1 MNAVPMNRLLHRDP
15 RRSTRGAA
23 MLLRPLDAWSPIRLA
38 ASALA
43 LALLVGTAG
52 ACAWRMSDPG
62 GLGLA
67 RVELTAAQTRE
78 HEVRRIKEELP
89 GLKARALSAR
99 LQPEHWSP
107 ADALRAVVELA
118 AQSGL
123 RDVSIEPGARAGAGT
138 EAPPVE
144 SGRALKLRAE
154 GSFNEIHR
162 FLESLAGLPRL
173 VVPEGAQI
181 RQPAGTRPSDGLA
194 NGLANG
200 LAVEASL
207 RVYENQPGIPLAVA
221 APRTGSFVIDPFGG
235 GDALAQGGDILLV
248 GTLVGTRRAM
258 ALLQSGNDVGGYAP
272 GQKIGAER
280 LARVVPRGVELQ
292 RDRGPARKLT
302 LAEDRK

>member
-1 MNAVPMNRLLHRDP
+1 MNAMPMNLLLHRDK
-15 RRSTRGAA
+15 RRNMRVAA
-23 MLLRPLDAWSPIRLA
+23 LLRPLDAWSRTRLA

-43 LALLVGTAG
+43 LTLLVGVAG
-52 ACAWRMSDPG
+52 TTAWRMSDPG
-62 GLGLA
+62 GLELA
-67 RVELTAAQTRE
+67 RAELTAAQTRE
-78 HEVRRIKEELP
+78 HEVRRIRAELP

-99 LQPEHWSP
+99 LQPEQWST

-123 RDVSIEPGARAGAGT
+123 RDVSIEPAARAGAGP
-138 EAPPVE
+138 EAPSQVE
-144 SGRALKLRAE
+144 SGRPLKLRAE

-162 FLESLAGLPRL
+162 FLEALAGLPRL

-181 RQPAGTRPSDGLA
+181 RQPAGVRSSGGLA
-194 NGLANG
+194 DA

-207 RVYENQPGIPLAVA
+207 RVFENQPGIPLTVA
-221 APRTGSFVIDPFGG
+221 APRASSFVIDPFGG

-258 ALLQSGNDVGGYAP
+258 ALLQSGSEVSGYAP

-280 LARVVPRGVELQ
+280 LAWVVPRVVELMP
-292 RDRGPARKLT
+292 DRGPSRKLT
-302 LAEDRK
+302 MAEDRK

>member
-1 MNAVPMNRLLHRDP
+1 MNLLLHRDK
-15 RRSTRGAA
+15 RRDMRVAA
-23 MLLRPLDAWSPIRLA
+23 LLRPLDAWSHTRLA

-43 LALLVGTAG
+43 LTLLMGAAG
-52 ACAWRMSDPG
+52 AAAWRMSDPG
-62 GLGLA
+62 GLELA
-67 RVELTAAQTRE
+67 RAELTAAQTRE
-78 HEVRRIKEELP
+78 HEVRRIRAELP

-99 LQPEHWSP
+99 LQPEQWST
-107 ADALRAVVELA
+107 ADALRAIVELA

-123 RDVSIEPGARAGAGT
+123 RDVSIEPGARAGAGP
-138 EAPPVE
+138 EAPSQVE

-162 FLESLAGLPRL
+162 FLEALAGLPRL

-181 RQPAGTRPSDGLA
+181 RQPSGGLA
-194 NGLANG
+194 DA

-207 RVYENQPGIPLAVA
+207 RVFENQPGIPLTVA
-221 APRTGSFVIDPFGG
+221 APRASSFVIDPFGS

-258 ALLQSGNDVGGYAP
+258 ALLQSGNEVGGYAA

-280 LARVVPRGVELQ
+280 LARVVPRVVELMP
-292 RDRGPARKLT
+292 DRGPSRKLT
-302 LAEDRK
+302 MAEDRK

>member
-1 MNAVPMNRLLHRDP
+1 MNAVPMNLASRRDE
-15 RRSTRGAA
+15 RWSTRGAA
-23 MLLRPLDAWSPIRLA
+23 MLLRPLDAWSPARVA

-43 LALLVGTAG
+43 LALLVGAAG

-62 GLGLA
+62 RLGLA
-67 RVELTAAQTRE
+67 RAELTAAQSRE
-78 HEVRRIKEELP
+78 HEVRRIKEALP

-123 RDVSIEPGARAGAGT
+123 REVSIEPSARAGTGT
-138 EAPPVE
+138 EASPVE

-181 RQPAGTRPSDGLA
+181 RPPAGARSSGA
-194 NGLANG
+194 

-207 RVYENQPGIPLAVA
+207 RVFENQPGIPLAVA
-221 APRTGSFVIDPFGG
+221 APRTSSFVIDPFGG
-235 GDALAQGGDILLV
+235 GEALAQGGDILLV
-248 GTLVGTRRAM
+248 GTLVGSRRAM
-258 ALLQSGNDVGGYAP
+258 ALLQSGKDVGGYAP

-280 LARVVPRGVELQ
+280 LARVVPRAVELM
-292 RDRGPARKLT
+292 RDRGPVRKLT
-302 LAEDRK
+302 LTEDRK

>member
-1 MNAVPMNRLLHRDP
+1 MNAMPINLSLHRDK
-15 RRSTRGAA
+15 RRDMRVAVA
-23 MLLRPLDAWSPIRLA
+23 LLRPLDAWSRTRLA

-43 LALLVGTAG
+43 LALLIGAAG
-52 ACAWRMSDPG
+52 GGAWRMSDPG

-67 RVELTAAQTRE
+67 RAELTAAQTRE
-78 HEVRRIKEELP
+78 HEVRRIRAELP
-89 GLKARALSAR
+89 DMKARALSAR
-99 LQPEHWSP
+99 LQPEHWST

-118 AQSGL
+118 AQGGL
-123 RDVSIEPGARAGAGT
+123 RDVSIEPGARASAGP
-138 EAPPVE
+138 EAPSQVE
-144 SGRALKLRAE
+144 SGRSLKLHAE

-162 FLESLAGLPRL
+162 FLEALAGLPRL

-181 RQPAGTRPSDGLA
+181 RQPAGARSSDGLA
-194 NGLANG
+194 DA

-207 RVYENQPGIPLAVA
+207 RVFENQPGIPLAVA
-221 APRTGSFVIDPFGG
+221 ASRARPFVIDPFGG

-280 LARVVPRGVELQ
+280 LARVVPRWVELE
-292 RDRGPARKLT
+292 RDRGPSRKLT
-302 LAEDRK
+302 LAEDRQ